1 MILIKKLKF
10 LPSLF
15 FFEKDLD
22 KMLKDLLDRKGKGVN
37 PWIMSKNFKL
47 LPNFFL
53 PKNLDMMLDDVPDRK
68 KRFSRLQKGHFKIVV
83 NPHFSKRG

>member
-37 PWIMSKNFKL
+37 PWIMS
-47 LPNFFL
+47 NFFRIFFFQKTL
-53 PKNLDMMLDDVPDRK
+53 IWCLMM
-68 KRFSRLQKGHFKIVV
+68 F
-83 NPHFSKRG
+83 

>member
-15 FFEKDLD
+15 FFEKGLD

-37 PWIMSKNFKL
+37 PWIMSNNFKL
-47 LPNFFL
+47 LPNFFSS
-53 PKNLDMMLDDVPDRK
+53 K
-68 KRFSRLQKGHFKIVV
+68 KPWYDAWWCSR
-83 NPHFSKRG
+83 

>member
-15 FFEKDLD
+15 FYEKDLD

-47 LPNFFL
+47 LPNFCL
-53 PKNLDMMLDDVPDRK
+53 PKNLDMMLDDVLDRK
-68 KRFSRLQKGHFKIVV
+68 KRFQDYKKVILR
-83 NPHFSKRG
+83 

>member
-37 PWIMSKNFKL
+37 PWIMSKKFSTSSE
-47 LPNFFL
+47 FFSS
-53 PKNLDMMLDDVPDRK
+53 K
-68 KRFSRLQKGHFKIVV
+68 KPWYDAWWCSR
-83 NPHFSKRG
+83 

>member
-37 PWIMSKNFKL
+37 PWIMSNNFKL

-53 PKNLDMMLDDVPDRK
+53 AKNLDMMLDDVLDRK
-68 KRFSRLQKGHFKIVV
+68 KSFQDYKKVILR
-83 NPHFSKRG
+83 

>member
-10 LPSLF
+10 IPSLF

-22 KMLKDLLDRKGKGVN
+22 KMLKDLLDRKGKEVN
-37 PWIMSKNFKL
+37 PWIMSNNFKL

-53 PKNLDMMLDDVPDRK
+53 PKNLDMMLDDVLDRK
-68 KRFSRLQKGHFKIVV
+68 KSFQDYKKVILR
-83 NPHFSKRG
+83 